1 MSFFAAD
8 YLDFFK
14 ELAANNHKE
23 WFDAN
28 RKRYE
33 ISVKEPFKAFTQ
45 HLIDT
50 IAKDEPSF
58 KDLKASDCIFRIN
71 RDVRFSKDKTP
82 YKTQCSAVISPNGKK
97 SSSIHGIYFE
107 FGPAHVRAYGGVYEI
122 EKDDLF
128 ALREGI
134 ANHLVKFQKLYTHKK
149 FKALFGEIHGE
160 QNKKLDKDLL
170 EAAAQEPLIYNKQ
183 FYFYST
189 FEPETLLDPKLD
201 QLMME
206 CYQTGRPLELFFNQF
221 IQRSWNTFFTYCLSD

>member
-1 MSFFAAD
+1 MGLFFYFYPMSFFTED
-8 YLDFFK
+8 YLLFFQ
-14 ELAANNHKE
+14 ELAANNNKE

-33 ISVKEPFKAFTQ
+33 KSVKEPFKAFTQ

-50 IAKDEPSF
+50 LAKKEPAF
-58 KDLKASDCIFRIN
+58 KELRASDCIFRIN
-71 RDVRFSKDKTP
+71 RDIRFSKDKTP

-97 SSSIHGIYFE
+97 SNSIHGIYFE

-122 EKDDLF
+122 EKDDLY

-134 ANHLVKFQKLYTHKK
+134 ANNLTAFQKLYSDKK

-160 QNKKLDKDLL
+160 QNKKLDKDFL
-170 EAAAQEPLIYNKQ
+170 EAAAQEPLIFNKQ

-189 FEPETLLDPKLD
+189 FEAETLLDPNLD

-221 IQRSWNTFFTYCLSD
+221 IQRS

>member
-1 MSFFAAD
+1 MSFFTSD
-8 YLDFFK
+8 YLEFFK

-33 ISVKEPFKAFTQ
+33 TSVKEPFKAFTQ
-45 HLIDT
+45 HLIDEL
-50 IAKDEPSF
+50 AKKEPAF
-58 KDLKASDCIFRIN
+58 KELKASDCIFRIN
-71 RDVRFSKDKTP
+71 RDIRFSKDKTP
-82 YKTQCSAVISPNGKK
+82 YKMQCSAVISPNGKK

-122 EKDDLF
+122 EKDDLY

-134 ANHLVKFQKLYTHKK
+134 ANNLAAFQKLYRDKK

-160 QNKKLDKDLL
+160 KNKKLDKDFL
-170 EAAAQEPLIYNKQ
+170 EVAAQEPLIFNKQ

-189 FEPETLLDPKLD
+189 FEAETLLDPNLD

-221 IQRSWNTFFTYCLSD
+221 IQRSWNTFFNYCLSD

>member
-1 MSFFAAD
+1 MSFFSED
-8 YLDFFK
+8 YLLFFQ
-14 ELAANNHKE
+14 ELAANNHKD

-33 ISVKEPFKAFTQ
+33 RSVKEPFKLFTQ
-45 HLIDT
+45 HLIDEL
-50 IAKDEPSF
+50 AKKEPVF

-71 RDVRFSKDKTP
+71 RDIRFSKDKTP
-82 YKTQCSAVISPNGKK
+82 YKTMCSAVISPQGKK

-107 FGPAHVRAYGGVYEI
+107 LSPEHIRAYGGVYEI
-122 EKDDLF
+122 DKDDLY

-134 ANHLVKFQKLYTHKK
+134 SNHLKTFRQLYSSPD
-149 FKALFGEIHGE
+149 FKTLFGVIHGE
-160 QNKKLDKDLL
+160 KNKKIDKVFQ
-170 EAAAQEPLIYNKQ
+170 EAAADEPLIYNKQ

-189 FEPETLLDPKLD
+189 FEAETLLDPNLD

-221 IQRSWNTFFTYCLSD
+221 IQRS